1 MINYKYY
8 YNKEKEN
15 SFNKSNVLCIYKQ
28 IKFEIELYEC
38 KLKLLNAK
46 KEYLSVLIDKEKS
59 VYNNLIIN
67 KTIIYLNQLRKSQEM
82 LHDII
87 DKSIYS
93 QLYKKEKEVFKELI
107 INEKP
112 PYDVKNELNIEYNE
126 LYKIG
131 AKIYNLLNN
140 INLDTKKA

>member
-1 MINYKYY
+1 MINYRYY

-59 VYNNLIIN
+59 VYNNLVIN

-131 AKIYNLLNN
+131 AKIYNLLND
-140 INLDTKKA
+140 IKLDTKKA

>member
-59 VYNNLIIN
+59 VYNNLVIN

-131 AKIYNLLNN
+131 AKIYNLLND
-140 INLDTKKA
+140 IKLDTKKA